1 MTTTKKLVIAV
12 IALSLALI
20 CAIGG
25 TLAFLVAETK
35 PVTNTFTYGEIS
47 ISLWENVL
55 DENGNVTDEKNYVG
69 IEYGKIV
76 PGDVVNK
83 NPTVT
88 VSEGSEPCYV
98 YVLIENQLGE
108 AASYDIDASKWE
120 EIGESENQR
129 RSRYSVG
136 DGIVNA
142 ADADKNLEVF
152 GTLVFSSDL
161 DKNAIGALVGKNVV
175 ISAYAHQADNTTV
188 DFANEAAIEWAKVQ
202 STLA

>member
-1 MTTTKKLVIAV
+1 MNTTKKLVIAV
-12 IALSLALI
+12 VALSIAMV
-20 CAIGG
+20 CVVGG
-25 TLAFLVAETK
+25 TLAFLIAQSNV
-35 PVTNTFTYGEIS
+35 VTNTFTYGEIT

-55 DENGNVTDEKNYVG
+55 DKNGNVTDEKNYVG
-69 IEYGKIV
+69 IEYGKII

-88 VSEGSEPCYV
+88 VSKGSESCYV
-98 YVLIENQLGE
+98 YVLIENQLGD

-120 EIGESENQR
+120 EIGESENKR
-129 RSRYSVG
+129 LYRYRVDG
-136 DGIVNA
+136 GIVNA

-161 DKNAIGALVGKNVV
+161 DKNTIGALAGKNVV
-175 ISAYAHQADNTTV
+175 ISAYAHQSDNTTE
-188 DFANEAAIEWAKVQ
+188 DIANDAAIKWAKVQ

>member
-25 TLAFLVAETK
+25 TLAFLVAETD
-35 PVTNTFTYGEIS
+35 PVTNTFTYGEIT

-55 DENGNVTDEKNYVG
+55 DGNGNVTDVKDYDG

-76 PGDVVNK
+76 PGDEVNK

-98 YVLIENQLGE
+98 YVLIDNQLGD
-108 AASYDIDASKWE
+108 AASYDIDESKWE
-120 EIGESENQR
+120 EIGESENKR
-129 RSRYSVG
+129 LYRYKVDG
-136 DGIVNA
+136 GIVNA

-152 GTLVFSSDL
+152 GKLEFSSNL
-161 DKNAIGALVGKNVV
+161 DKDAIGALAGKNVV

-188 DFANEAAIEWAKVQ
+188 RIANEAAIEWAEVV

>member
-35 PVTNTFTYGEIS
+35 PVTNTFTYGEIT

-55 DENGNVTDEKNYVG
+55 DENGNVTDEKDYDG

-88 VSEGSEPCYV
+88 VSNGSEPCYV
-98 YVLIENQLGE
+98 YVLIENQLGD
-108 AASYDIDASKWE
+108 AASYDIKEDVWE
-120 EIGESENQR
+120 EIGRSENKLLY
-129 RSRYSVG
+129 RYKVD

-142 ADADKNLEVF
+142 ADAEKNLVVF
-152 GTLVFSSDL
+152 EKLVFSSDL
-161 DKNAIGALVGKNVV
+161 DKNTIGALAGKNVV
-175 ISAYAHQADNTTV
+175 ISAYAHQSDNTTV
-188 DFANEAAIEWAKVQ
+188 DIANEAAIKWAKV
-202 STLA
+202 

>member
-25 TLAFLVAETK
+25 TLAFLVAKTD
-35 PVTNTFTYGEIS
+35 PVTNTFTYGEIT

-55 DENGNVTDEKNYVG
+55 DEDGNVTDVKDYDG

-76 PGDVVNK
+76 PGDEVNK

-98 YVLIENQLGE
+98 YVLIENQLGD

-120 EIGESENQR
+120 EIGESGNKR
-129 RSRYSVG
+129 LYRYRVG

-152 GTLVFSSDL
+152 GKLEFSSNL
-161 DKNAIGALVGKNVV
+161 DKDAIGALAGKNVV

-188 DFANEAAIEWAKVQ
+188 DFANEEAIEWAEVV

>member
-35 PVTNTFTYGEIS
+35 PVTNTFTYGEIT

-55 DENGNVTDEKNYVG
+55 DENGNVTDEKDYDG

-88 VSEGSEPCYV
+88 VSNGSEPCYV
-98 YVLIENQLGE
+98 YVLIENQLGD
-108 AASYDIDASKWE
+108 AANYDIKEDVWE
-120 EIGESENQR
+120 EIGRSENKLLY
-129 RSRYSVG
+129 RYKVD

-142 ADADKNLEVF
+142 ADAEKNLVVF
-152 GTLVFSSDL
+152 EKLVFSSDL
-161 DKNAIGALVGKNVV
+161 DKNTIGALAGKNVV
-175 ISAYAHQADNTTV
+175 ISAYAHQSDNTTV
-188 DFANEAAIEWAKVQ
+188 DIANEAAIKWAKV
-202 STLA
+202 

>member
-12 IALSLALI
+12 VALSLALV

-25 TLAFLVAETK
+25 TLAFLVAETE
-35 PVTNTFTYGEIS
+35 PVTNTFTYGKIT

-55 DENGNVTDEKNYVG
+55 DENGDVTGEKDYDG

-88 VSEGSEPCYV
+88 VEEGSEPCYV
-98 YVLIENQLGE
+98 YVLIDNQLGD
-108 AASYDIDASKWE
+108 AASYDIDETKWE
-120 EIGESENQR
+120 EIGKSENKLLY
-129 RSRYSVG
+129 RYKVD

-142 ADADKNLEVF
+142 ADAEKNLVVF
-152 GTLVFSSDL
+152 DKLEFSRDL
-161 DKNAIGALVGKNVV
+161 DKNAIKALAGKGVV
-175 ISAYAHQADNTTV
+175 ISAYAHQSDNTTV
-188 DFANEAAIEWAKVQ
+188 GIANEAAFEWAKVT
-202 STLA
+202 SNLA